1 MAATE
6 IVTNLPKITRP
17 PLKMASL
24 KDAKAVIE
32 EGGSTIWASSLTFRT
47 NLISLVWV
55 SLQGLK
61 GLFVML
67 MLEDL
72 PYAPLTMGL
81 TL

>member
-1 MAATE
+1 MATTE
-6 IVTNLPKITRP
+6 TVTNLPKITRP

-32 EGGSTIWASSLTFRT
+32 EGVPSGANSLIFST

-61 GLFVML
+61 GLSDVL
-67 MLEDL
+67 VLEDL
-72 PYAPLTMGL
+72 PYASTIMGS
-81 TL
+81 TP